1 MNNSPSFLNKDH
13 ALIVPMIEKAEP
25 LEIIASIRNCFF
37 DGADAIGIMMDYMN
51 RESRSKECFQDIF
64 RYCGGKPVYITNYRQ
79 RKNTGMTDDE
89 LMAELLVSLDAGA
102 TLIDVMGD
110 TFDLAGSCNQMATS
124 DTAINKQKELIQEI
138 HSRGGE
144 VLMSSHI
151 FQFLD
156 EETVLNIALRQQDR
170 GADIVKVVTYSG
182 SEEEM
187 LANFKT
193 SLRLKKELE
202 KPFLFLVNGPYC
214 KLQRII
220 GPALGSCMV
229 LCVQDY
235 EPQTFKDQP
244 QLRATKTAL
253 SNIDWDIYRE

>member
-1 MNNSPSFLNKDH
+1 MDGRPSFLNKDR
-13 ALIVPMIEKAEP
+13 ALVVPMIEQDTALKV
-25 LEIIASIRNCFF
+25 ISSIRDCIF
-37 DGADAIGIMMDYMN
+37 DGADAIGIMLDYLN
-51 RESRSKECFQDIF
+51 RGERSEESFKEMFKYAGSRPI
-64 RYCGGKPVYITNYRQ
+64 YITNYRQ

-89 LMAELLVSLDAGA
+89 LMDELLVSLDAGA

-110 TFDLAGSCNQMATS
+110 TYDFDGSRHQMATS
-124 DTAINKQKELIQEI
+124 DSAKKKQRQLIGEI

-151 FQFLD
+151 FEFLD
-156 EETVLNIALRQQDR
+156 EETVVDIALRQQDQ

-182 SEEEM
+182 SEDEM
-187 LANFKT
+187 LANFRT

-229 LCVQDY
+229 LCVQSY

-244 QLRATKTAL
+244 QLRATKIAL
-253 SNIDWDIYRE
+253 SNIDWDVYRN